1 MLNCK
6 EQIELVYGEEMN
18 KKISLACTNCSN
30 RNYSTYKNQ
39 LTSPERLTV
48 MKYCKHC
55 KKHVLHKETI

>member
-1 MLNCK
+1 MK
-6 EQIELVYGEEMN
+6 